1 MQAFFH
7 LLFRFEMFRS
17 SGTTV
22 SDVRYAKWLQFYLN
36 LSFQK
41 CVKHSM
47 SSSRA
52 VEVRMGRP
60 RGFDEDAALEA
71 AMRVFWEK
79 SYEGATI
86 ADLTEAMGIN
96 RSSMYAAF
104 GDKESV
110 FHRVMERYREA
121 RMTYIRQA
129 LAQPSLREVVAG
141 LIHGTAEFLST
152 PGNPRGCLSI
162 QGALACGTDAEH
174 VKLAMIDWRKSGEA
188 ALKKRLQ
195 QAQSEGE
202 LPAGI
207 QPADFARYLSSVMAG
222 LGVQAANGATRTELR
237 RVAEISLRC
246 IETALWGPRSG

>member
-1 MQAFFH
+1 
-7 LLFRFEMFRS
+7 
-17 SGTTV
+17 
-22 SDVRYAKWLQFYLN
+22 VRDAKWLQHFLN

-41 CVKHSM
+41 FVKCYVRTST
-47 SSSRA
+47 A

-60 RGFDEDAALEA
+60 REFDEDAALEA

-86 ADLTEAMGIN
+86 ADLAEAMGIN

-104 GDKESV
+104 GDKESI
-110 FHRVMERYREA
+110 FHKVMERYRVG
-121 RMTYIRQA
+121 RMSYIRQA

-141 LIHGTAEFLST
+141 LIHGTAEFLSI

-162 QGALACGTDAEH
+162 QGALACGTDAEP
-174 VKLAMIDWRKSGEA
+174 VKMAMIHWRKSGEA

-202 LPAGI
+202 LPAEN
-207 QPADFARYLSSVMAG
+207 QPADFARYLSSIMAG
-222 LGVQAANGATRTELR
+222 LGVQAANGATRAELR

-246 IETALWGPRSG
+246 IETALWGPVSG